1 MKIVGV
7 IAEYNPFHSGHMY
20 HLSKIRSEFN
30 PDAILCAMSGNFV
43 QRGEPAVFDKWV
55 RAEMALGGG
64 ADLVMEIPAC
74 FAASTAEVFAEASVK
89 LLNSTGLV
97 NYLSF
102 GIEECRIEELNLIG
116 KLFAEEPPLL
126 KASIKKFL
134 KKGLSFPAAREKAA
148 LELLSSQIPDGKL
161 QLLPHLLRKPNFI
174 LAVEYVKAI
183 KKLGVDME
191 ILPVLR
197 KGAGYHEKGLQREF
211 PSASA
216 IRCFLRETRDKEALN
231 LLASALPTH
240 CIEII
245 KREIESGNGP
255 VFFEDFELLILGILR
270 RSSEEDLSLI
280 FDIKEGLE
288 NRIKRAAKKASS
300 LAELIE
306 EIKSKRYP
314 ETRIQR
320 ILIHI
325 LLNIE
330 RELVSS
336 RAPLYIRVLG
346 FSQKGSEILRKIKEK
361 TSLPVITRTAEYK
374 NLKNLARR
382 MFEIDLLASDIY
394 SLAKPSRDKR
404 QGGMDFYKKIIHY
417 NFSR

>member
-30 PDAILCAMSGNFV
+30 PDAIVCAMSGNFV
-43 QRGEPAVFDKWV
+43 QRGEPAVFDKWA

-64 ADLVMEIPAC
+64 ADLVVEIPTC
-74 FAASTAEVFAEASVK
+74 FATSTAEIFAEASVK
-89 LLNSTGLV
+89 LLSSTGLV

-102 GIEECRIEELNLIG
+102 GIEEYRIEELNLIG
-116 KLFAEEPPLL
+116 KFFAEESPLF
-126 KASIKKFL
+126 KALIKKYL
-134 KKGLSFPAAREKAA
+134 KEGFSFPAAREKAA
-148 LELLSSQIPDGKL
+148 LDLLSSQIPYDKL
-161 QLLPHLLRKPNFI
+161 KLLSGLLKKPNFI
-174 LAVEYVKAI
+174 LGVEYVKAI
-183 KKLGVDME
+183 NKLGIDME

-197 KGAGYHEKGLQREF
+197 KGAGYHEKSLQGKF
-211 PSASA
+211 SSASS
-216 IRCFLRETRDKEALN
+216 IRHFLRENRHKEALN
-231 LLASALPTH
+231 QLVFALPSH

-245 KREIESGNGP
+245 EREISSGNGP
-255 VFFEDFELLILGILR
+255 VFYEDFELLILGILR
-270 RSSEEDLSLI
+270 RSFKEDISLI

-300 LAELIE
+300 LAELVN
-306 EIKSKRYP
+306 EIKAKRYP

-320 ILIHI
+320 ILTHI

-330 RELVSS
+330 GELVSS
-336 RAPLYIRVLG
+336 RTPLYIRVLG
-346 FSQKGSEILRKIKEK
+346 FSQKGAEILRKIKEK
-361 TSLPVITRTAEYK
+361 SRLPVITRTAEYK
-374 NLKNLARR
+374 NLENPARR

-394 SLAKPSRDKR
+394 SLAKPSKSNRR
-404 QGGMDFYKKIIHY
+404 GGTDFYKKIIHY